1 MKLAR
6 RWKVRGV
13 ARNAY
18 YVCTIQCMYIDIL
31 ISSLSLMNDET
42 NKGGKK
48 KVREETEGF
57 QGGKEIKKKEEK
69 KRERY

>member
-1 MKLAR
+1 
-6 RWKVRGV
+6 
-13 ARNAY
+13 
-18 YVCTIQCMYIDIL
+18 
-31 ISSLSLMNDET
+31 MNDET

-69 KRERY
+69 KKRKVLRDGLIKISSRNNGRPSVNSLLNRP

>member
-1 MKLAR
+1 MP
-6 RWKVRGV
+6 
-13 ARNAY
+13 
-18 YVCTIQCMYIDIL
+18 TIQCMYIDIL

-42 NKGGKK
+42 NKGGEK

-69 KRERY
+69 KEKGIERRSYKNFLEE